1 MRTKTQEEFLSLIR
15 YEIAGTPLPEEF
27 AVSDESALL
36 KLSELQD
43 LTHLVYDALQK
54 NNIPCKN
61 PKYMS
66 QYFAALWRVEQMDY
80 ELGRMSELFEENG
93 IDYIPLKGSV
103 MRDLYPERWMRT
115 SADIDILLRP
125 EQEEAAETLLM
136 NRLGYEQ
143 DFENA
148 YVHHASFFPPENHVH
163 IEPHRMLFHESHTDR
178 YEDVFRNIWERAL
191 PDPDG
196 TKHRYILSD
205 VDVYSYHLA
214 HMEKHFHQAGGCSVR
229 GLIDLWLMEKI
240 PGADIES
247 RKNRINEC
255 RISTFEEKMCG
266 LINSWM
272 KALPAENED
281 LEQFILEGYLY
292 GNPVRRAELTTI
304 KRGKLGYI
312 INRAF
317 LPRIQ
322 MEGLFPVLKRHPWL
336 LPVMWPVRW
345 VKRVTDKN
353 SRSRMKTQ
361 LKGSLSADEETL
373 ERVRRI
379 SEYLDIN

>member
-1 MRTKTQEEFLSLIR
+1 
-15 YEIAGTPLPEEF
+15 
-27 AVSDESALL
+27 
-36 KLSELQD
+36 
-43 LTHLVYDALQK
+43 
-54 NNIPCKN
+54 
-61 PKYMS
+61 
-66 QYFAALWRVEQMDY
+66 
-80 ELGRMSELFEENG
+80 
-93 IDYIPLKGSV
+93 
-103 MRDLYPERWMRT
+103 
-115 SADIDILLRP
+115 
-125 EQEEAAETLLM
+125 
-136 NRLGYEQ
+136 
-143 DFENA
+143 
-148 YVHHASFFPPENHVH
+148 
-163 IEPHRMLFHESHTDR
+163 
-178 YEDVFRNIWERAL
+178 
-191 PDPDG
+191 
-196 TKHRYILSD
+196 
-205 VDVYSYHLA
+205 
-214 HMEKHFHQAGGCSVR
+214 MEKHFHQAGGCSVR